1 MRWRPLN
8 ALPLAFALLGGCASL
23 VSWNPDAYVVQRGD
37 TLYAIAWRH
46 NLDPQQLA
54 RWNQLGSGNLIFPG
68 QEIRLSPPDGWQAP
82 AAPAG
87 PKPSARNPRQNSPA
101 RVQTRPAP
109 APADAPADWVWPT
122 DGRLASRFGEGDLGG
137 KGVDIRGR
145 EGQPILAAS
154 GGEVVYSGSG
164 LIGYGQ
170 LIIIK
175 HNDAFLSAYGYNR
188 KLSVKEG
195 DRVRGG
201 QEIAQMGTGPGKEP
215 AVHFEIRLHGK
226 PVDPLRYLPAR

>member
-1 MRWRPLN
+1 MRWRPLFL
-8 ALPLAFALLGGCASL
+8 LPVFAVLLGGCAGL
-23 VSWNPDAYVVQRGD
+23 VSWNPDAYVVRQGD

-54 RWNQLGSGNLIFPG
+54 QWNRLGSGNLIYPG
-68 QEIRLSPPDGWQAP
+68 QEIRLSPPDGWQPETRRAASRSSAP
-82 AAPAG
+82 IPRQSSG
-87 PKPSARNPRQNSPA
+87 ERPSARPPS
-101 RVQTRPAP
+101 AP
-109 APADAPADWVWPT
+109 VKPPSEWVWPT
-122 DGRLASRFGEGDLGG
+122 DGQLSSRFGEGDLGG

-145 EGQPILAAS
+145 EGQPIRAAS
-154 GGEVVYSGSG
+154 GGEIVYSGSG

-195 DRVRGG
+195 DRVKSG

-215 AVHFEIRLHGK
+215 AVHFEIRLNGK